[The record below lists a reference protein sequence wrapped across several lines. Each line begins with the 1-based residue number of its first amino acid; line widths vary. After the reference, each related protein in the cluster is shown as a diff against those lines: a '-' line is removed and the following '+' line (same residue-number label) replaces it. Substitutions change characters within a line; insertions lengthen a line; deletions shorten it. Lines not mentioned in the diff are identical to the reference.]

1 MGLTTRSASFVPED
15 MAWPDVVYQDE
26 MKLSVGGLDI
36 EFNHGKG
43 ETDDHTGHGCQKLK
57 L

>member
-36 EFNHGKG
+36 EFNHGKARLM
-43 ETDDHTGHGCQKLK
+43 TILHGCQN
-57 L
+57 